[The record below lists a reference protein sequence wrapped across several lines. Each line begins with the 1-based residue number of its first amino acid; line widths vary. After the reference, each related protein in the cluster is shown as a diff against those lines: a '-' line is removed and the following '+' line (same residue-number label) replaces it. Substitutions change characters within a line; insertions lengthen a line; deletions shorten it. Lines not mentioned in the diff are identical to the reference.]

1 MLELAPTMKSPWLG
15 LFGDLDQGIPAD
27 QVEELRR
34 ATAAAGVP
42 TEVMRYPNGKHG
54 FHCDDRPAVYD
65 RDSAVDG
72 WARTL
77 AFIADR
83 IG

>member
-1 MLELAPTMKSPWLG
+1 MLDLAPTMKSPWLG

-27 QVEELRR
+27 QVEELRQ
-34 ATAAAGVP
+34 ATAGAPVP
-42 TEVMRYPNGKHG
+42 AEVVRYPNGKHG

-65 RDSAVDG
+65 RDSAVDA

-77 AFIADR
+77 TFIAGR
-83 IG
+83 LR